1 MDVIIVKKIF
11 IWDGLAKKFRLTKFR
26 LDEIT
31 ATTVTINGIV
41 YHRKGEK
48 RVGRVIETRIS
59 VNSERI
65 IGRVIPF
72 FA

>member
-1 MDVIIVKKIF
+1 MDIIVIKKVF
-11 IWDGLAKKFRLTKFR
+11 IWDNLGQRFRITKFR

-31 ATTVTINGIV
+31 ATTIVINGIV

-59 VNSERI
+59 ANSERI